1 MFNKFIISKKNLL
14 DNLNLIKSHT
24 NNKKICA
31 MVKANAYGVGDIEV
45 VKILNGH
52 VDFFG
57 VSNLYEAKRISKY
70 TTSKILIV
78 GALEKREIDTR
89 FSYTCSNLDDVIFLK
104 NKKRKINIHLK
115 VNSGMN
121 RFGFS
126 EEFEFLKALEEIK
139 DSELNLEG
147 IFTHFATNDSFVDS
161 QNKKF
166 IQFLNLVKKY
176 NFSPIIHADNS
187 VTSERKLHDYD
198 MVRIGFNLYNN
209 SKKGFKQVVEIKSQ
223 IVEIQHVK
231 KGDLV
236 GYAKRFI
243 ANKDMEIGIVP
254 IGYADGFDMRYIN
267 FNLILNGKVCKVLNI
282 CMDCFMIDITNKGI
296 KKGSELSICNKF
308 NSLKRYA
315 DYSHTHEYEV
325 MTKFSQL
332 RAKRIVY

>member
-1 MFNKFIISKKNLL
+1 MFNKFIISKKNLI

-31 MVKANAYGVGDIEV
+31 MVKANAYGVGDIEI
-45 VKILNGH
+45 VKILNGL

-57 VSNLYEAKRISKY
+57 VSNLHEAKRISKH
-70 TTSKILIV
+70 TNSKILIV
-78 GALEKREIDTR
+78 GALERGRIDTR

-104 NKKRKINIHLK
+104 NKKMKINIHLK

-126 EEFEFLKALEEIK
+126 DKFEFLKALEEIK

-147 IFTHFATNDSFVDS
+147 IFTHFATNDDFVDT
-161 QNKKF
+161 QNKTF
-166 IQFLNLVKKY
+166 AQFLNLVKKY

-187 VTSERKLHDYD
+187 ATSETKLHNYD
-198 MVRIGFNLYNN
+198 MIRIGFNLFNN
-209 SKKGFKQVVEIKSQ
+209 SQKGFKQVVEIKSK

-236 GYAKRFI
+236 GYAKRFV
-243 ANKDMEIGIVP
+243 ANKDMKIGIVP
-254 IGYADGFDMRYIN
+254 VGYADGFDMRYVN
-267 FNLILNGKVCKVLNI
+267 LNLIENGKVCKVLNI
-282 CMDCFMIDITNKGI
+282 CMDCFMVDITNKDI
-296 KKGSELSICNKF
+296 KKGSEFLICNKF

-332 RAKRIVY
+332 RAKRIVN